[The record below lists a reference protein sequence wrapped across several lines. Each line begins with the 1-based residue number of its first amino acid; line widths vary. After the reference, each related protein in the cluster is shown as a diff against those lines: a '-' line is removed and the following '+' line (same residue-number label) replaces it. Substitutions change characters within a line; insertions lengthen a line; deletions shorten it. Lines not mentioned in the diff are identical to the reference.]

1 MGKKCIPGFICV
13 ENMTLFI
20 LFFLLL
26 LIVYMFYNFSKLS
39 NQVIYVQS
47 PQISVPVMPDY
58 SNVPVIAGQGSLDP
72 TTNFM
77 GDHRSP
83 EKFGISTRT
92 TGISDPF
99 NDPYAPPLKS
109 NTTIFSGQA
118 FGGDVRGT
126 VPLVGP
132 SVVTQAV
139 VPINVPSRGMS
150 TGYSQIG
157 ILTRSNGRDDM
168 ILPLMGRPSVTGR
181 TKMQYYTM
189 SNTGNINT
197 KLPVSVNGRSCTSDN
212 GCDEINNNDT
222 IYVEGYKDTFIATV
236 YESGTFSYLPYI

>member
-1 MGKKCIPGFICV
+1 MGKKCIPGVICV

-39 NQVIYVQS
+39 NQVIYVHS
-47 PQISVPVMPDY
+47 PQISVPAMPDY
-58 SNVPVIAGQGSLDP
+58 SNIPIIS
-72 TTNFM
+72 
-77 GDHRSP
+77 
-83 EKFGISTRT
+83 GISTRIAN
-92 TGISDPF
+92 ISDPF

-109 NTTIFSGQA
+109 NTSIFSGQV
-118 FGGDVRGT
+118 FSGDVRGT
-126 VPLVGP
+126 VPLAGQQSGQQAGP
-132 SVVTQAV
+132 LVTQAV
-139 VPINVPSRGMS
+139 VPINVSSRGMS

-189 SNTGNINT
+189 SNNGNINT

-222 IYVEGYKDTFIATV
+222 IYVEGYKDTFIATI
-236 YESGTFSYLPYI
+236 YESGSFSYIPYL

>member
-1 MGKKCIPGFICV
+1 MGKKCIPGVICI

-39 NQVIYVQS
+39 SQVIYVQS
-47 PQISVPVMPDY
+47 PQISVPAMPDY
-58 SNVPVIAGQGSLDP
+58 SNVPVIAG
-72 TTNFM
+72 
-77 GDHRSP
+77 
-83 EKFGISTRT
+83 ISTRT
-92 TGISDPF
+92 TGISSVSDPF
-99 NDPYAPPLKS
+99 NDPYSPPLKS
-109 NTTIFSGQA
+109 NTSIFSGQVFRGQA
-118 FGGDVRGT
+118 FGGDVRGTVPIT

>member
-1 MGKKCIPGFICV
+1 MGKKCIPGVICV

-39 NQVIYVQS
+39 NQVVYVRS
-47 PQISVPVMPDY
+47 PQISVPAMPDY
-58 SNVPVIAGQGSLDP
+58 SNIPVIA
-72 TTNFM
+72 
-77 GDHRSP
+77 
-83 EKFGISTRT
+83 GISTRT
-92 TGISDPF
+92 TGMSDPF

-109 NTTIFSGQA
+109 NTSVFSGQA
-118 FGGDVRGT
+118 FSGQVFSGDVRGT

-132 SVVTQAV
+132 SVVTQSV
-139 VPINVPSRGMS
+139 VPINVPSRGVS

-189 SNTGNINT
+189 SNNGNINT